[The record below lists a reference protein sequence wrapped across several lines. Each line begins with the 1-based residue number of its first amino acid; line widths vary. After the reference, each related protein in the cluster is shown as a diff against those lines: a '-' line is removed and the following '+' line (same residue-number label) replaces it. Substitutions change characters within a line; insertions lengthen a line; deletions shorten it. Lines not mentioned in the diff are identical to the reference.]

1 MLCCAL
7 QPSGYQ
13 SLHTAVIGPGGV
25 PMEVQMR
32 TSSMHAD
39 AEYGEELLHLE
50 GRCMGHA
57 GLVMLTDAHQL
68 HACGR

>member
-1 MLCCAL
+1 MLPPLCPASAPLLSSFL

-39 AEYGEELLHLE
+39 AEYGELHL
-50 GRCMGHA
+50 A
-57 GLVMLTDAHQL
+57 S
-68 HACGR
+68 